1 MFYPLQVPALQIY
14 LRRQAVLQQQG
25 VHITSSAILTSVR
38 VSQGNPPNSSTQ
50 TIRGLAGLNNLRSAM
65 QTTRTPPHGV
75 RTPESD
81 VDPTDNISTM
91 TNNNS
96 MDPNFIPPGF
106 RSWVNNPMHE
116 INNNSLWRQ
125 AGLEQS
131 RVQRERERERERE
144 QEQDVDPLFREHGV
158 ELSGDTQTPTHSSL
172 FTPYESVLPWILRGT
187 SFFLPV
193 FHQLGDGRL
202 PSRNTNN
209 DEHGDTTTTDT
220 STTSTTLESGVSQSL
235 EGEGLRHRHAVHS
248 VGEA

>member
-50 TIRGLAGLNNLRSAM
+50 TIRGLAGLNNLRSAI
-65 QTTRTPPHGV
+65 QTARTPPQGI

-81 VDPTDNISTM
+81 VDPTHNISTLA
-91 TNNNS
+91 NNTS
-96 MDPNFIPPGF
+96 MNPNFIPPGF

-116 INNNSLWRQ
+116 MDNNSLWRQ

-131 RVQRERERERERE
+131 RVQREREREREHE
-144 QEQDVDPLFREHGV
+144 HDADPLFREHGS
-158 ELSGDTQTPTHSSL
+158 ELSGETQTATHSSL
-172 FTPYESVLPWILRGT
+172 FTPYTSVLPWILRGT
-187 SFFLPV
+187 SVFLPV

-202 PSRNTNN
+202 PSRNMTN
-209 DEHGDTTTTDT
+209 DEHGDTTMTDT

-235 EGEGLRHRHAVHS
+235 EGEGLRHRHVVHS

>member
-1 MFYPLQVPALQIY
+1 M
-14 LRRQAVLQQQG
+14 LQQQG

-65 QTTRTPPHGV
+65 QTARNPPQGLHTPD
-75 RTPESD
+75 SD
-81 VDPTDNISTM
+81 ADPTNNMSTL

-96 MDPNFIPPGF
+96 RNPNFIPPGF
-106 RSWVNNPMHE
+106 RSWINNPMHE
-116 INNNSLWRQ
+116 IDNNSLWRQ

-131 RVQRERERERERE
+131 RVQREQEQEQEQAQEQE
-144 QEQDVDPLFREHGV
+144 QEQDADPLFREHG
-158 ELSGDTQTPTHSSL
+158 LDQSGNTQTATHGSP
-172 FTPYESVLPWILRGT
+172 FTPYESVLPWILRGS

-193 FHQLGDGRL
+193 FHHPGDVRL

-209 DEHGDTTTTDT
+209 DEHGDPTMT
-220 STTSTTLESGVSQSL
+220 STTRESGISQSL
-235 EGEGLRHRHAVHS
+235 EGEGLRHRHVVHS